1 MVDDAM
7 RNTHIYPDKALGCA
21 TARYLV
27 QDQVTTF
34 DVVRALSDRGR
45 RGLPCDRSRRSGAN
59 QTKSSETT
67 PGLKPLMGLTVRIGN
82 ATCRHRLLAITG
94 FGRQNS

>member
-7 RNTHIYPDKALGCA
+7 RNTHIYHDKALGCA

-27 QDQVTTF
+27 QNQVTTF
-34 DVVRALSDRGR
+34 DVVRALSDRGRRGLPCDRSR

-67 PGLKPLMGLTVRIGN
+67 PGLKPLMSFDSENR
-82 ATCRHRLLAITG
+82 
-94 FGRQNS
+94 